1 MSLPKLG
8 RRLSQFSREEVWQWF
23 NRLDL
28 SPNCLEIAS
37 EVRPSGNEIFDFLK
51 TAKLKAAEKHK
62 IRKAV
67 KNFRRQH
74 RKKQKD
80 RLHRLRPWEPGYSVT
95 KEEKSQGGCF
105 PSCILSPKAKGIVS
119 KKRVGLVYDKAC
131 MAHLRYD
138 SEEQNN
144 KKSTV
149 SHSETPDRIK
159 VINDYFNTAKF
170 GDLFIKMLP
179 RPATKHE
186 ISYVHSS
193 DHIHR
198 LWKMNETLRKL
209 KQPVLRF
216 GDDTPYTA
224 GSFNSILLSCG
235 GVLKAVEKVLNGTLE
250 SAYTFLRPPGHHA
263 ERSKCMGFCFVN
275 NIAVAA
281 EMARKKFGITRIA
294 IVDWDVHW
302 GNATQK
308 MYYNDPEVFYISIHR
323 YDSGKFYPGEKE
335 ASEGYIGE
343 SRGRGR
349 NMNFPLYRGM
359 GDEVYMAI
367 FDLYIEP
374 VLRDF
379 NPELILVSAGFD
391 SALGDMGK
399 MNVTEPCYC
408 YMTERLKAIC
418 PQIVLILEGGYN
430 LKVLPRCS
438 YAAATALLWHKPR
451 HPTREGYLIE
461 GKSVYGDRIEVEAG
475 TDTIV
480 IERLLRLWDSL
491 QPYYPSL
498 QRPRRSDFVEELYTL
513 WPKKYLDKDVSY
525 FFKRFPLLSAP
536 FYSAPSLPGSSS
548 GYFRDDLSQSS
559 FTRSPSSLS
568 QVSLSHSHNCR
579 IPLPQINET
588 SFSRSKLSGRKGTT
602 CPLRGAVIVRRE
614 YSKSISSP
622 SAQRVSKPR
631 VRSCTVPLRGS
642 TVIKG
647 DSVSQRVV

>member
-8 RRLSQFSREEVWQWF
+8 RRLSQFSREDVWQWF

-37 EVRPSGNEIFDFLK
+37 KVRPNGNEITDFVK
-51 TAKLKAAEKHK
+51 TAKLKPADRYK
-62 IRKAV
+62 IRKAL
-67 KNFRRQH
+67 KNIRRQH

-80 RLHRLRPWEPGYSVT
+80 RLRPWEPGYSIT

-138 SEEQNN
+138 SAEQNN

-149 SHSETPDRIK
+149 DHCETPDRIK

-186 ISYVHSS
+186 ISFVHSS
-193 DHIHR
+193 DHIHM

-209 KQPVLRF
+209 KQPILRLA
-216 GDDTPYTA
+216 DDTPYTA

-308 MYYNDPEVFYISIHR
+308 MYYDDPEVFYISIHR
-323 YDSGKFYPGEKE
+323 YDNGKFYPGEKE
-335 ASEGYIGE
+335 ASEGYIGG

-391 SALGDMGK
+391 SALGDIGQ

-408 YMTERLKAIC
+408 YMTERLKAVC

-438 YAAATALLWHKPR
+438 YAAATALLWHKSR
-451 HPTREGYLIE
+451 HATREGYLIE
-461 GKSVYGDRIEVEAG
+461 GKSVYGHRTRVDPG
-475 TDTIV
+475 KDTIV

-525 FFKRFPLLSAP
+525 FFKRFPLVAGP
-536 FYSAPSLPGSSS
+536 VYSAPSLSGSPR
-548 GYFRDDLSQSS
+548 YFHDDMSQTS
-559 FTRSPSSLS
+559 FTRSPSSAS
-568 QVSLSHSHNCR
+568 QASWSHSQYCR
-579 IPLPQINET
+579 IPLTQINE
-588 SFSRSKLSGRKGTT
+588 SLFSPRKVRARKGTT

-614 YSKSISSP
+614 YSKSISSQ
-622 SAQRVSKPR
+622 SAQRVSQTR
-631 VRSCTVPLRGS
+631 LRSCTAPLRGS

-647 DSVSQRVV
+647 DSFSQRVV